1 MSIQT
6 DLTRLQSA
14 KAAIKAAIEG
24 KGVTVPEAT
33 LLDGMASLIGS
44 IETGG
49 AQIYE
54 TDITPAVDV
63 LGSDSSTWIT
73 ISHNL
78 GVIPRILII
87 FRVPFVGTVQYE
99 DYFLI
104 AYKMINDEWARTVHV
119 YHDNS
124 TACTYEYNT
133 KPAAVVQA
141 SVGQDISSG
150 SSTRN
155 VNESTLDLIGQH
167 RYSNK
172 RLKAGSTYHVVVI
185 A

>member
-6 DLTRLQSA
+6 ELTRITNA
-14 KAAIKAAIEG
+14 KTAIKTAIEG
-24 KGVTVPEAT
+24 KGVTVPDGT
-33 LLDGMASLIGS
+33 LLDGMASLIES
-44 IETGG
+44 IEAGG

-87 FRVPFVGTVQYE
+87 FRVTFVGTVQNE
-99 DYFLI
+99 DYLSI
-104 AYKMINDEWARTVHV
+104 SYKFTNDQRARSLHV
-119 YHDNS
+119 YHGS
-124 TACTYEYNT
+124 SAACTQEYNT
-133 KPAAVVQA
+133 SPKALFQTT
-141 SVGQDISSG
+141 VGQDISS
-150 SSTRN
+150 SSNTRN
-155 VNESTLDLIGQH
+155 VNESTLDLIGQY
-167 RYSNK
+167 RNSSI